1 MFGVR
6 DLPVLAKR
14 AELVA
19 HKVYFD
25 VQPATFFCL
34 YKRVRERSFDPA
46 QKLFKGEV
54 YGQLPQVQLFKGA
67 KPEDIRTRFRCL

>member
-6 DLPVLAKR
+6 DLPVLVER

-25 VQPATFFCL
+25 VQPAMG
-34 YKRVRERSFDPA
+34 REVEAAMQGVKTVKQALKDMDD
-46 QKLFKGEV
+46 EV
-54 YGQLPQVQLFKGA
+54 TKILKS
-67 KPEDIRTRFRCL
+67 